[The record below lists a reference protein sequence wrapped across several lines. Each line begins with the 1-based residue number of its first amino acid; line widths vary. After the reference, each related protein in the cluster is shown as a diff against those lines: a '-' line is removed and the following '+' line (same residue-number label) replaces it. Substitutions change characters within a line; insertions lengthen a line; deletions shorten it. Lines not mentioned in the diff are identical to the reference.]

1 MHIIGR
7 ALAVPDPDAKL
18 MLGNQLRKLTTEQ

>member
-7 ALAVPDPDAKL
+7 ALAVPDPDANL
-18 MLGNQLRKLTTEQ
+18 MMENQLRKLTTVQ